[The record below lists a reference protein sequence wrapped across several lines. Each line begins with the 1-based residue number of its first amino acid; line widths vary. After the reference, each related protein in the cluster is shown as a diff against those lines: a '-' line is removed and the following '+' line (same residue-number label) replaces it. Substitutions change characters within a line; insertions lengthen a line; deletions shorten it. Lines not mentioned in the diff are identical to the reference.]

1 MCSVFIGSKEFNGR
15 RIRVAFYRGM
25 NKLLGGNGWVPNSSR
40 PQATQLS
47 SELNSI
53 QLTTLHGQSIENGGH
68 QFHFPFSGKNQF
80 SDRKIKRE
88 SSFDPSENQKMAPFF
103 SDCHMPQCLCSMVV
117 TCRSPQ
123 TVLDKKN
130 T

>member
-1 MCSVFIGSKEFNGR
+1 MCSVFIGSEEFNGR

-103 SDCHMPQCLCSMVV
+103 FQIAICPSVFARWL
-117 TCRSPQ
+117 
-123 TVLDKKN
+123 
-130 T
+130 